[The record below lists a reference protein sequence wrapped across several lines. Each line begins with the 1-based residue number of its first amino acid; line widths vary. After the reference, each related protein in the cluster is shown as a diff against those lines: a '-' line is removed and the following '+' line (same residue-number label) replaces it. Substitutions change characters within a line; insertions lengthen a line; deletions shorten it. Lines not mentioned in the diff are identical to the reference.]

1 MIEGKGRIFEKGP
14 LDPLVATLLSE
25 EIPNLENLICQPTIT
40 TIIKAKLYEML
51 SAMIQIGDQQICEKI
66 HESKILNFLI
76 QDYTRYEDNS
86 NILILL
92 NGVVKSII
100 TNKSGVAMADKLI
113 LELKL
118 VEFFATKL
126 SHSDYKEPLA
136 LRKNI
141 YPFIHN
147 ITSFL

>member
-1 MIEGKGRIFEKGP
+1 
-14 LDPLVATLLSE
+14 
-25 EIPNLENLICQPTIT
+25 
-40 TIIKAKLYEML
+40 
-51 SAMIQIGDQQICEKI
+51 
-66 HESKILNFLI
+66 
-76 QDYTRYEDNS
+76 
-86 NILILL
+86 
-92 NGVVKSII
+92 
-100 TNKSGVAMADKLI
+100 MADKLI

-147 ITSFL
+147 ITSFLQNFEELQGSLG